1 MKTDNVFEKKKHLVG
16 DPEALTLAEFE
27 INTAS
32 LAEQSNP
39 INGIALGNKAVYQY
53 TTEVEIQTG
62 EIRVNPMLTESE
74 VLQKLRKDFET
85 IGLYF
90 N

>member
-16 DPEALTLAEFE
+16 DPEALILAEFE

-39 INGIALGNKAVYQY
+39 INGIPLGNKAVYQY
-53 TTEVEIQTG
+53 NPGTEIFKG
-62 EIRVNPMLTESE
+62 EIRVNPTLTEAE

-85 IGLYF
+85 TGLYF